1 MELIGLIVGVSIASK
16 ISEYYEKKREKESER
31 LMRQASYRIVDKGDN
46 YEIRR
51 SSYNGFDY
59 IAYK

>member
-1 MELIGLIVGVSIASK
+1 MTLIGIIVGIFIALK
-16 ISEYYEKKREKESER
+16 MSEYYEIQREQEKEY
-31 LMRQASYRIVDKGDN
+31 LMRQAPYRIVDKRDN

-59 IAYK
+59 VAYK

>member
-1 MELIGLIVGVSIASK
+1 MELIGLIIGISVAQK
-16 ISEYYEKKREKESER
+16 IFEYYEKKREKENER
-31 LMRQASYRIVDKGDN
+31 LMRQAPYRVVDKVDN

-59 IAYK
+59 VAYK

>member
-1 MELIGLIVGVSIASK
+1 MELIGLIIGASVAQK
-16 ISEYYEKKREKESER
+16 ISEYHEKKREKENER
-31 LMRQASYRIVDKGDN
+31 LMRQAPYRIVDKGDN